1 LIISAFLA
9 SMAIPA
15 NMNAVG
21 QIGSMATLQYIDA
34 TYAISIIPGAA
45 QRESAYHYYPPTIA
59 VLMDIVE
66 IRDDNLIQ
74 ADDWYC
80 DVSCQRLIF
89 RAPHPI
95 P

>member
-1 LIISAFLA
+1 MIISAVLA

-59 VLMDIVE
+59 VLTDIVE
-66 IRDDNLIQ
+66 IRDDKKISYRQ
-74 ADDWYC
+74 MTGIVMSHVKD
-80 DVSCQRLIF
+80 
-89 RAPHPI
+89 
-95 P
+95 